1 MPIYQHD
8 GALHYFAHVPK
19 AGGRSV
25 EDYLRRR
32 FGVLSMIDDGHHDRD
47 RRSTWLRTTPQ
58 HVAVKDLEV
67 LFSIDWFA
75 SIFAVVRHPIA
86 RLVSAFNFQST
97 VWRQIP
103 VGMSFAEWFDE
114 YRALSRIYPYY
125 YDNHLRPQVD
135 FVPEGARVFRLE
147 DGLDTLVEW
156 LDQVTGSTAPGLDI
170 SHVNASRP
178 ARGAGYRTEPLP
190 QDALGAIAEHYAAD
204 FERFGY
210 APDAAGRAFAL
221 YMPTGRR
228 PAGNER
234 RRLRGRSLWGRRLW
248 RQLVERTGRPVFM
261 F

>member
-1 MPIYQHD
+1 MPIFRHD
-8 GALHYFAHVPK
+8 RALHYFAHVPK

-32 FGVLSMIDDGHHDRD
+32 FGRLSMIDDGHHDRN
-47 RRSTWLRTTPQ
+47 RRSNWLRTTPQ
-58 HVAVKDLEV
+58 HAAVADIEV
-67 LFSIDWFA
+67 LFPTEWFA

-114 YRALSRIYPYY
+114 YRALSRVYPYY

-135 FVPEGARVFRLE
+135 FVPEGARIFRLE
-147 DGLDTLVEW
+147 DGMDGLTEW
-156 LDQVTGSTAPGLDI
+156 LDEVTGSTAPDVKI
-170 SHVNASRP
+170 PHVNASRP
-178 ARGAGYRTEPLP
+178 VQSAYYETEQLP
-190 QDALGAIAEHYAAD
+190 RDALGAIAEFYAAD

-210 APDAAGRAFAL
+210 APDPGRAFTL
-221 YMPTGRR
+221 YMPTGRY
-228 PAGNER
+228 PTAEER

-248 RQLVERTGRPVFM
+248 RQLVQRTGRPVFM